1 MYLTIERARQ
11 LILERFAGQ
20 TRVPTWQIIDY
31 VEAAH
36 CEGHREL
43 SANEKQ
49 IVQDALTSLRGRR
62 LADNP
67 ERGYWFFE
75 PV

>member
-20 TRVPTWQIIDY
+20 TDVPKWQIIDY

-36 CEGHREL
+36 CQGLKKL
-43 SANEKQ
+43 SENEKQ
-49 IVQDALTSLRGRR
+49 IVGDALTSLRGKK

-67 ERGYWFFE
+67 KRGYWSFE
-75 PV
+75 